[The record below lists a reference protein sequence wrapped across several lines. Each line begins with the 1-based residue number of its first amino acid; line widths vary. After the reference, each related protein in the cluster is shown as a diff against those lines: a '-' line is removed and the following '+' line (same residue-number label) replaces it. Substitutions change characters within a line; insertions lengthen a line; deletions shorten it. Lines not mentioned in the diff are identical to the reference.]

1 MLESEMQHWTFALLS
16 MFVWEGMTASLLN
29 LRLTSHSDKSKLMKL
44 LGDITEKAIPMVNP
58 SSPHPVFLILSDR
71 TSNQREVQ
79 IPSLQLD
86 SKIVVPKLPERRILS
101 RL

>member
-1 MLESEMQHWTFALLS
+1 
-16 MFVWEGMTASLLN
+16 
-29 LRLTSHSDKSKLMKL
+29 MKL

-58 SSPHPVFLILSDR
+58 SSPYPVFLILSPPSDR

-86 SKIVVPKLPERRILS
+86 SEIDVSKLPERRIFS